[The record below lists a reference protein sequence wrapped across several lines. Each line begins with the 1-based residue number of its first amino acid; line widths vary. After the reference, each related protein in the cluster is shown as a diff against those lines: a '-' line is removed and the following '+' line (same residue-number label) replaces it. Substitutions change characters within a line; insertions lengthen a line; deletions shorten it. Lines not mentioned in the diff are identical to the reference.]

1 MPVKTPGIRAKK
13 VVSILIGIACGL
25 ILCEMLLHLLG
36 GNPRPP
42 IRWTI
47 YRRLPDTP
55 AGYDLMPGAHQT
67 VNGVLY
73 KINSRG
79 IRDREYDLPKNPQ
92 TYRIVVLGD
101 SYTFGDG
108 IPLEDTYAKQ
118 LERQLNSNPAIPR
131 KIEVI
136 NFGVNGYN
144 TVQELWRLKDKAL
157 DFKPDLI
164 ILGYYLND
172 SLNIDLNFLSENRAV
187 QALPYGI
194 PLPFKDFLRQHSKIY
209 QVISGSYGRMLQI
222 LHLRADKVNRAA
234 EYYRDY
240 YFSLYEDTFQ
250 GWQACQKALIEI
262 QKISRTHQI
271 PLLVVLFPALI
282 NLEKNYPFEALH
294 RKITNFLVAKNMA
307 AMDLLPVYSGRQSIS
322 LWANRHNRHPNRQ
335 GHAIAADAIYHH
347 LVTSQLIQA
356 EKQPRPAPM
365 PLLNNRRVSG

>member
-1 MPVKTPGIRAKK
+1 MAVKIPGIVAKK

-25 ILCEMLLHLLG
+25 TLCEMLLHLLG
-36 GNPRPP
+36 GKPRPP

-55 AGYDLMPGAHQT
+55 AGYDLIPGAHQT
-67 VNGVLY
+67 VEGVLY

-92 TYRIVVLGD
+92 TYRIIVLGD

-108 IPLEDTYAKQ
+108 VPLEDTYAKQ
-118 LERQLNSNPAIPR
+118 LERRLNSNPAITR
-131 KIEVI
+131 NTEVI

-172 SLNIDLNFLSENRAV
+172 SLNIDLKSLSESRTV
-187 QALPYGI
+187 QTLPYGI
-194 PLPFKDFLRQHSKIY
+194 PLPFQDFLRQHSKIY
-209 QVISGSYGRMLQI
+209 QVISGSYGRLLQI

-240 YFSLYEDTFQ
+240 YSSLYEDTFQ
-250 GWQACQKALIEI
+250 GWHAGQKALIDI
-262 QKISRTHQI
+262 HQISRTHQV

-282 NLEKNYPFEALH
+282 NLENNYPFEALH
-294 RKITNFLVAKNMA
+294 RKIKNFLVAKNVA
-307 AMDLLPVYSGRQSIS
+307 VLDLLPAYSGRQSIS
-322 LWANRHNRHPNRQ
+322 LWADRHNRHPNRQ
-335 GHAIAADAIYHH
+335 GHAIAADAIYQH
-347 LVTSQLIQA
+347 LLTSQLMRA
-356 EKQPRPAPM
+356 EKQPRPAQM
-365 PLLNNRRVSG
+365 PSVINRRVSS